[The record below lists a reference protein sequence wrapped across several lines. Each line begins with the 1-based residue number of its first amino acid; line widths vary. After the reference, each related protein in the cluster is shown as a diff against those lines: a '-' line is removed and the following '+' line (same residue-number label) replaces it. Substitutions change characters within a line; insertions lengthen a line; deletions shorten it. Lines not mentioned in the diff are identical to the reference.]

1 LCNLSLIY
9 FLLLSINGNLHNRTL
24 YNFFVC
30 WAPLKVY
37 PPPGVLGG
45 VFGCDEQQVLRVVV
59 DVVEQLGP
67 VVAAAV
73 GADVDGLLGEIAS
86 RSQLRLSVVGPERNL
101 VLMGERP
108 KVRVSFAVADVSQ
121 GSFRRLVV
129 ADHRPV
135 AYQIVQL
142 VLKVV
147 FLVVLLDRNARAA
160 AGLNVRRIIVGG
172 VV

>member
-1 LCNLSLIY
+1 VVAANATVEA
-9 FLLLSINGNLHNRTL
+9 G
-24 YNFFVC
+24 
-30 WAPLKVY
+30 P
-37 PPPGVLGG
+37 G

-108 KVRVSFAVADVSQ
+108 KVRVSLAVADISQ

-160 AGLNVRRIIVGG
+160 ADLNVRRVLQVIFRVAFLVRSVRARAEAGLNVRQILVGG